1 MMAKS
6 EPSVA
11 SDITFNGQTPEKDR
25 NVAMITPE
33 KMNHIAEQVV
43 K

>member
-11 SDITFNGQTPEKDR
+11 SDITFNGQSPGKDGHQER

-33 KMNHIAEQVV
+33 KMNKMAE
-43 K
+43 